1 MNIIIKS
8 LFIFFY
14 LTITSLSQS
23 LSNKRATQF
32 INAII
37 NDCDSLENFSYPE
50 ELQISK
56 RLGIT
61 YTGIKNKFLI
71 SYEIPV
77 QIIEEIKNKK
87 VDYNVNIEQIDDDYS
102 ILHFEV
108 KQKNYKTSYYF
119 KNNYLIS
126 PPYFFYKEWEKIESG
141 HFIFYISDPE
151 YFNQYSVYRLEDFIS
166 DIFSVLNY
174 TKDETQQL
182 KEEKIIYI
190 LCKDE
195 VEIEKLT
202 GYKARGMFNLAYDY
216 IITTFNCHYHE
227 LLHLL
232 INYKS
237 KDLPLYTHPFLQEG
251 FAVAF
256 GGRGGKEP
264 EVIQNLGYFIAESNF
279 FNYKELLSSDDFRN
293 FDVSMSYP
301 MSGLYN
307 DFIISR
313 LGIDN
318 YLKLYLKYSADDIN
332 GLTITLDDLLRE
344 SEWLKFI
351 NERTHYRQIK
361 VDFDEEEFQ
370 ILHEDSSY
378 ILKEDSELYLI
389 KTDGN
394 ILISTPEKEEN
405 YYSKIF
411 QEFYPKNKYNGE
423 RYLIR
428 INDSEIAVYNLYT
441 NNLIANYVSGF
452 TLDMKPVPKENDL
465 YTFCINKKIFDE
477 FPNEWSIKI
486 LENK

>member
-1 MNIIIKS
+1 MNIIVKS
-8 LFIFFY
+8 LPIFFY
-14 LTITSLSQS
+14 LTITALSQS
-23 LSNKRATQF
+23 LSNERATQF

-37 NDCDSLENFSYPE
+37 NESDSLGNFVDAE
-50 ELQISK
+50 ELQISI
-56 RLGIT
+56 RLRIS
-61 YTGIKNKFLI
+61 YEGIKNKFLI
-71 SYEIPV
+71 SYEIPK

-87 VDYNVNIEQIDDDYS
+87 VDYSLNIEQLDDEYS

-108 KQKNYKTSYYF
+108 QKMNYKMSYYF

-151 YFNQYSVYRLEDFIS
+151 YFNQYSVNRLEEFIS

-174 TKDETQQL
+174 AKDEIQQL

-195 VEIEKLT
+195 NEIEKLT
-202 GYKARGMFNLAYDY
+202 GYKARGMLNLAYDY
-216 IITTFNCHYHE
+216 VITTFNCHYHE

-232 INYKS
+232 MNYKL
-237 KDLPLYTHPFLQEG
+237 KNLPLYTHPFLQEG

-264 EVIQNLGYFIAESNF
+264 EVIRNLGYFIAESNF
-279 FNYKELLSSDDFRN
+279 FDYKELLRSDEFRN

-301 MSGLYN
+301 LSGLYN
-307 DFIISR
+307 DFLIRQI
-313 LGIDN
+313 GIDN
-318 YLKLYLKYSADDIN
+318 YLKLYLKYSVDKID
-332 GLTITLDDLLRE
+332 GLNILQDDLP
-344 SEWLKFI
+344 SENDWHKFI
-351 NERTHYRQIK
+351 NDPNKCEQIK
-361 VDFDEEEFQ
+361 VDFEEEKFQ
-370 ILHEDSSY
+370 ILIEDSSY
-378 ILKEDSELYLI
+378 VLKEDRESYLI

-394 ILISTPEKEEN
+394 ILISIPEREKN

-411 QEFYPKNKYNGE
+411 KEFYPKRPYNGE
-423 RYLIR
+423 KYLIR
-428 INDSEIAVYNLYT
+428 INDSEIAVYNLFT

-452 TLDMKPVPKENDL
+452 TIDMKPVPKENDL

-486 LENK
+486 